1 MAKLFSYLKNNP
13 LTVFVLAIPLAF
25 AADLLNWGMVWVF
38 IFSALGVV
46 PMAGLIG
53 KATESLAV
61 YTGPRI
67 GGLLN
72 ATLGNA
78 AELIITLVAVKAG
91 LLDLVKASIT
101 GSIIGNLL
109 LVLGLSVFVGGLKN
123 GIQKFDRRHTGNY
136 SVLLIISIAAL
147 VVPSLFSHSI
157 GPDDSFAVEALSLSV
172 AGVMIVLY
180 IAGLIYTLK
189 SAKSPIAVNPAESV
203 EPQEGHMNKT
213 QAIAL
218 LVVATLA
225 VVFLSEL
232 LVKAVEVVVADLG
245 ISEFFL
251 GIILIPV
258 IGNVAE
264 HLVAVSTA
272 LRNQMDL
279 SIEISVSSSLQIALF
294 VAPLIVFISLAM
306 GHPLTLIFNQF
317 ELLAL
322 GASVAVA
329 SVVSADG
336 ESNWLEGAGLLAVY
350 LILAAAFFLLPT
362 MV

>member
-1 MAKLFSYLKNNP
+1 M
-13 LTVFVLAIPLAF
+13 
-25 AADLLNWGMVWVF
+25 
-38 IFSALGVV
+38 
-46 PMAGLIG
+46 
-53 KATESLAV
+53 
-61 YTGPRI
+61 
-67 GGLLN
+67 
-72 ATLGNA
+72 
-78 AELIITLVAVKAG
+78 
-91 LLDLVKASIT
+91 
-101 GSIIGNLL
+101 
-109 LVLGLSVFVGGLKN
+109 
-123 GIQKFDRRHTGNY
+123 
-136 SVLLIISIAAL
+136 
-147 VVPSLFSHSI
+147 
-157 GPDDSFAVEALSLSV
+157 
-172 AGVMIVLY
+172 
-180 IAGLIYTLK
+180 
-189 SAKSPIAVNPAESV
+189 
-203 EPQEGHMNKT
+203 
-213 QAIAL
+213 
-218 LVVATLA
+218 ATLA